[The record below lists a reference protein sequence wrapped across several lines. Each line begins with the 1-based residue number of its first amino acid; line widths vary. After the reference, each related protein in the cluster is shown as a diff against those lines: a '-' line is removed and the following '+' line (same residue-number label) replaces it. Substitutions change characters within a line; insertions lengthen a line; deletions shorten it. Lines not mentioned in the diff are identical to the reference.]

1 MGPRYTF
8 RLRLISFCVIGIAL
22 LLVGKL
28 YFLQI
33 VSGEDFRVRAE
44 RQYLRPNENIFSRG
58 SIFFQ
63 NKDGSLVG
71 AATLKVGFTLG
82 INPRVLENPEA
93 GFAKINALVP
103 IDEKNFL
110 ARASQKES
118 MYAVMAKKVDEVPA
132 KKISA
137 LKIPGVLVY
146 KDQYRFYPLRSL
158 AANALGLVGYKGDT
172 LAGRYGLEQYYE
184 DTLARNASTL
194 YSNFFA
200 EIFSGLQK
208 TVDTKSKFEGDIVTS
223 IEPTVESFLEKELAD
238 IQEKWGSRATGGI
251 IMNPADGEIYALGNY
266 PTFDPN
272 ALQNEKSPA
281 IFGNPIVE
289 NVYEMGSIVKPLTL
303 AAGIDSGTIT
313 AETTYEDKGFLILNN
328 SKISNFDGKGRGVVN
343 MQTVLNESLNTG
355 AAYVAGKMGNA
366 LFSDYFRRFGLGEE
380 TGIDLPNETP
390 GLIDNLKSPRDIE
403 HATAAYGQ
411 GVAMSPIAT
420 LRALASIAN
429 GGYLVT
435 PHLVQRIEYK
445 IGLSKN
451 ITYEKGTQVLKPESA
466 EEISRMLVTV
476 VDKALLG
483 GTVKIKNYSIAAK
496 TGTAQIA
503 KTGGGGYYSDKY
515 FHSFFGYFPAY
526 NPKFIVFL
534 YTIEPKGVGGDFA
547 SHTLTAPFINIT
559 KFLINYYKIPPDR

>member
-1 MGPRYTF
+1 MGPRQTS
-8 RLRLISFCVIGIAL
+8 RLRLISVFVIGITL

-33 VSGEDFRVRAE
+33 VSGENFRGRAE

-63 NKDGSLVG
+63 NKDESLVG
-71 AATLKVGFTLG
+71 AATLKIGFTIG
-82 INPRVLENPEA
+82 INPQVLKNPETV
-93 GFAKINALVP
+93 FEKINAIVP
-103 IDEKNFL
+103 IDKKNFL
-110 ARASQKES
+110 ARAAQKES
-118 MYAVMAKKVDEVPA
+118 VYVIIAKKVDETAA
-132 KKISA
+132 KKIA
-137 LKIPGVLVY
+137 VLKIAGVLVY
-146 KDQYRFYPLRSL
+146 KDQYRFYPLHSL
-158 AANALGLVGYKGDT
+158 GANILGIVGYKGDT
-172 LAGRYGLEQYYE
+172 LAGRYGLESYYE
-184 DTLARNASTL
+184 DVLSRNSSTL

-200 EIFSGLQK
+200 EIFSGLKK
-208 TVDTKSKFEGDIVTS
+208 TVDKQSKFEGDIITS
-223 IEPTVESFLEKELAD
+223 IEPTVENFLEKELVG
-238 IQEKWGSRATGGI
+238 IQEKWNSRATGGV
-251 IMNPADGEIYALGNY
+251 IMNPTNGEIYAMGNY

-272 ALQNEKSPA
+272 ALQNEKSSA
-281 IFGNPIVE
+281 IFSNPIVE
-289 NVYEMGSIVKPLTL
+289 NVYEMGSIVKPLTM

-343 MQTVLNESLNTG
+343 MQSVLNDSLNTG
-355 AAYVAGKMGNA
+355 AAYVASKMGKD
-366 LFSDYFRRFGLGEE
+366 LFADYFRRFGFGEE

-390 GLIDNLKSPRDIE
+390 GLIENLNSPRDIE

-411 GVAMSPIAT
+411 GVAMSPINT
-420 LRALASIAN
+420 LRALASLAN
-429 GGYLVT
+429 GGHLVT
-435 PHLVQRIEYK
+435 PHLVKKIDYK
-445 IGLSKN
+445 IGISKN
-451 ITYEKGTQVLKPESA
+451 IGYEKGTQVLKPETS
-466 EEISRMLVTV
+466 EEISRMLVNV

-483 GTVKIKNYSIAAK
+483 GTVKIKDYSIAAK

-503 KTGGGGYYSDKY
+503 KSGGGGYYSDRY

-547 SHTLTAPFINIT
+547 SHTLTAPFMNIT